1 MGQGGGVVL
10 TFRSELRE
18 VMQDGHVGEG
28 RGVVVLTFRSELREV
43 CRMACDGR
51 DCFRLPAW
59 WCPADRKVRARR
71 GPHDPLGDDH
81 SYYWCMTTSWWSR
94 VGRKVRARR
103 VLPDALS
110 DDHTLLLLV
119 GHVVVVTF

>member
-1 MGQGGGVVL
+1 
-10 TFRSELRE
+10 
-18 VMQDGHVGEG
+18 MQDGHVGEW
-28 RGVVVLTFRSELREV
+28 RVVVVLTFRSELREV

-51 DCFRLPAW
+51 DSFRLPAW

-71 GPHDPLGDDH
+71 GPHDSLGDDH
-81 SYYWCMTTSWWSR
+81 IYYRLTTSWWSR

-103 VLPDALS
+103 VLLDALS

-119 GHVVVVTF
+119 GHVVVVTFWQQYHS